1 MREGPSRRE
10 KKKRIKHETARRSTR
25 TRTHHTI
32 LRLVLSSIFLC
43 SILEL
48 SRPERLVDA
57 FTPTRSIAT
66 KCFLHQKSTSTSSSG
81 THILENSQRR
91 RRNINQNVVD
101 HHYRRRSTRVFKSS
115 SVDDE
120 GEEWRAFR
128 ARLVQKGLPLIPTD
142 DKNNIGGD
150 DENDGMTQEKKIS
163 NGNINESDSEEN
175 SNDDTCTSTTI
186 RYAHECT
193 PLVEVGTVLVSIP
206 TTDLCQ
212 ALEQQYWH
220 RAVVLVT
227 EVAEDVKR
235 GYEETT
241 VPDDQLALGANR
253 GRWSYRGILLNR
265 FTDLVFDDETGE
277 QQERCTSNHNHNR
290 GWNIHRGGDLLGLN
304 SADGETEFICLHHLG
319 WTDPNVRKVSTR
331 LVGDLS
337 FISLA
342 DAQLLCDGE
351 KYSPDDFYVYGGFC
365 SWRPGQLELE
375 MGDGR
380 EEWRAISV
388 DNHSILQQ
396 IQQQMNEAKIV
407 MKSSD
412 SDGVADAIVSQGLLD
427 GGSTMWRN
435 FLSMI
440 DVPEG
445 KATERLPVGQL
456 DFYDRMLEVWSED
469 NLLFHGGGEDTKV
482 IGDIDSSDLIGP
494 GTLLRAKL
502 PVSHDM
508 LMYEQEF
515 IRSLILVLEESEDAT
530 VGIMLNHPLQGAV
543 ECVEGKR
550 PLPLRYGGPI
560 DISSWKDGTFLDS
573 DEEEDMLVD
582 GGDDE
587 IYEGFM
593 DYQNGIETD
602 LMMNDDIN
610 FDDYDDGD
618 DDDDSM
624 FLWIHRDVALGSR
637 GPENGGGTRLGTSD
651 VWLIK
656 ENDALKSLQSGF
668 LSLQDTMVFSGV
680 CIWEKKQDLGVCG
693 GGMRE
698 QVDALQSFEIVQK
711 CNEDACDPD
720 VDGDNDNH
728 DGFDFSDHEVI
739 EKAWD
744 ILGNYQNILEKET
757 LEGNIKA
764 AIDAWESCNVS
775 VSKSKNADLS
785 DAALR
790 AWVGVNLLMDPL
802 GTFVEVTSRNRAAK
816 Q

>member
-1 MREGPSRRE
+1 MNAFTTTSPIPRKPFLHRKSTRDRR
-10 KKKRIKHETARRSTR
+10 KRI
-25 TRTHHTI
+25 
-32 LRLVLSSIFLC
+32 L
-43 SILEL
+43 
-48 SRPERLVDA
+48 
-57 FTPTRSIAT
+57 
-66 KCFLHQKSTSTSSSG
+66 
-81 THILENSQRR
+81 
-91 RRNINQNVVD
+91 
-101 HHYRRRSTRVFKSS
+101 KSS
-115 SVDDE
+115 NTDDE

-128 ARLVQKGLPLIPTD
+128 ARLVQKGLPSIST
-142 DKNNIGGD
+142 GD
-150 DENDGMTQEKKIS
+150 DNDDDGMTQEKEKS
-163 NGNINESDSEEN
+163 NDSDGN
-175 SNDDTCTSTTI
+175 SNNNTSTPI

-227 EVAEDVKR
+227 EVADDVKR
-235 GYEETT
+235 GIEETT

-277 QQERCTSNHNHNR
+277 QWESYAHRNELDCKR

-304 SADGETEFICLHHLG
+304 SSDGETEFICLHHLG
-319 WTDPNVRKVSTR
+319 RTDPNVRKLSTS

-342 DAQLLCDGE
+342 DAQFLCNSNNNDSQHT
-351 KYSPDDFYVYGGFC
+351 YSPDDFFTYGGFC

-375 MGDGR
+375 MGEGR

-388 DNHSILQQ
+388 DNHSILQE
-396 IQQQMNEAKIV
+396 IQEQMNEAKNI
-407 MKSSD
+407 MKFCD
-412 SDGVADAIVSQGLLD
+412 RGTKVSQGLLD
-427 GGSTMWRN
+427 SGNTMWRN

-440 DVPEG
+440 EVPEG
-445 KATERLPVGQL
+445 TATGRLPAGQL

-469 NLLFHGGGEDTKV
+469 NLLFHEDEDTKV
-482 IGDIDSSDLIGP
+482 TSDSSNLIEP
-494 GTLLRAKL
+494 GTLLRAKML
-502 PVSHDM
+502 VSNDM

-515 IRSLILVLEESEDAT
+515 IRSLILVLEESEEAT

-560 DISSWKDGTFLDS
+560 DISSWKDGTFREDD
-573 DEEEDMLVD
+573 DEEGILDD
-582 GGDDE
+582 DGDDE

-593 DYQNGIETD
+593 DYQNGVETD
-602 LMMNDDIN
+602 FMMNDDNDDID
-610 FDDYDDGD
+610 FDYEDDE
-618 DDDDSM
+618 DDSM

-637 GPENGGGTRLGTSD
+637 GPEDGGGTRLGASD

-656 ENDALKSLQSGF
+656 ENDALKALQSGF

-680 CIWEKKQDLGVCG
+680 CIWEKNQDLGVLG

-698 QVDALQSFEIVQK
+698 QVDALQSFEIVQT
-711 CNEDACDPD
+711 CNEDD
-720 VDGDNDNH
+720 
-728 DGFDFSDHEVI
+728 DHEAI
-739 EKAWD
+739 EKVWD
-744 ILGNYQNILEKET
+744 ILGTYQNILEKET

-764 AIDAWESCNVS
+764 AIDAWESCNAAVDCGRMINQLADL
-775 VSKSKNADLS
+775 SKNTGLS

-790 AWVGVNLLMDPL
+790 AWIGVNLLMDPL
-802 GTFVEVTSRNRAAK
+802 GTLVEVGNTTAK
-816 Q
+816 QS